1 MREMMN
7 CTQKLN
13 CYWESKMT
21 PSRIFELFE
30 KIFSERKEIIGKSG
44 SNDSSKVSL
53 HDSKVKLAAFYLQVE
68 INSAASFSNTKRFGS
83 VKFDDK
89 ISCNNEKLIESATFK
104 L

>member
-1 MREMMN
+1 MN
-7 CTQKLN
+7 CTQELN

-30 KIFSERKEIIGKSG
+30 EFFSERKEIIRLSE

-53 HDSKVKLAAFYLQVE
+53 YDSEFKLAAFSLQVE

-89 ISCNNEKLIESATFK
+89 ISCIKEKLIESATFK